1 VANELCAEGREDQNG
16 SQRDF
21 AQVIVSASHLI
32 GLPSNRP
39 AFTLRL
45 QPIWPIFF
53 QITSVSGSFQRI
65 QSFSSPSLR
74 GLHLPERL
82 LFLVYAAVRAAQFD
96 LQDFLCTQRERYKGA
111 SLLGVLIWAEEARE
125 RLFFL

>member
-1 VANELCAEGREDQNG
+1 VFVFSLKVRANCSKSKEESFVGFIGVLSQLFYGESEDMN
-16 SQRDF
+16 
-21 AQVIVSASHLI
+21 
-32 GLPSNRP
+32 
-39 AFTLRL
+39 TY
-45 QPIWPIFF
+45 
-53 QITSVSGSFQRI
+53 
-65 QSFSSPSLR
+65 SLR